1 MSGAS
6 IIFVIYIYAIFS
18 TCLPDTI
25 MRFLTVDLSQLN
37 LQNAI
42 FRSHLAR
49 IVIEISLFLLN
60 HTNARFSVSVRER
73 PMRFIA
79 INSLHS
85 NLLKMF
91 FRLHLAQIV
100 REILMVDL
108 ERNPGAPTIFDCQLL
123 NQC

>member
-18 TCLPDTI
+18 TALPDTI
-25 MRFLTVDLSQLN
+25 MRFLSVDLSQLN

-42 FRSHLAR
+42 FRSHLVR

-60 HTNARFSVSVRER
+60 HTNALFSVSVRER

-79 INSLHS
+79 INS
-85 NLLKMF
+85 NLSKMF
-91 FRLHLAQIV
+91 CRLHLAQIV

-108 ERNPGAPTIFDCQLL
+108 ERNPGASTIFDCQLL